1 MKQLQ
6 TGFVLLFALFLVNNF
21 ASAQT
26 SQVSDKK
33 KVFEFYI
40 IGKITTEDASSIDRV
55 MLTKKGIYEC
65 KADSE
70 KGKVIVKG
78 DPQLDFVALRTV
90 MNYLGYEVT
99 EENLVIREE

>member
-1 MKQLQ
+1 MKHFKPGLI
-6 TGFVLLFALFLVNNF
+6 LLIAFFIISSFAN
-21 ASAQT
+21 AQT
-26 SQVSDKK
+26 SQTNDKK